1 LSPGA
6 ATDLSPAS
14 RRYYV
19 TALPLFSHRTATPA
33 YSRRTG
39 AIEDL
44 PARWEPVDE
53 VETSKRIQRAHLV
66 LSDDGVAPL
75 TIFLTA
81 NSTLLLLIVY

>member
-19 TALPLFSHRTATPA
+19 TALPLLSHRTATSA

-39 AIEDL
+39 AIEDS